1 MDPMKPFEV
10 PADMRKLAEQSVDQA
25 RHAFDSFIAA
35 AHKTV
40 SEMEGRANA
49 ARSGVLDMSSRAMGF
64 AERNMTNSFD
74 FAQNLVRA
82 KDVEEVVRLQT
93 EYVKLQLA
101 ALNEQ
106 AKALAEVAT
115 KTAKDTTAPKS

>member
-1 MDPMKPFEV
+1 MDPNKPFEV
-10 PADMRKLAEQSVDQA
+10 PADMRKIAEQSVDQA

-40 SEMEGRANA
+40 SEMEGRAHA
-49 ARSGVLDMSSRAMGF
+49 ARSSVLDMSSRAMGF
-64 AERNMTNSFD
+64 AERNMATSFD

-93 EYVKLQLA
+93 EYVKQQIA
-101 ALNEQ
+101 ALNDQ
-106 AKALAEVAT
+106 AKALAEAAT
-115 KTAKDTTAPKS
+115 KAAKDTAGPKG